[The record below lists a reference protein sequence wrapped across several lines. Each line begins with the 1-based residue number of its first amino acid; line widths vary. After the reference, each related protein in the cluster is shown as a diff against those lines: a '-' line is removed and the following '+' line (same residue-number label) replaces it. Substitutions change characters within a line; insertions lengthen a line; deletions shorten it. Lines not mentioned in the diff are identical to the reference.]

1 MEKEYSHMQLI
12 NGEGE
17 FNVAGVD
24 KFMRLTKFSKYGRSY
39 GVLAIMGPQSSGKST
54 LLNHLFG
61 TKFKE
66 MDAYEGRNQTTQG
79 IWISK
84 YAGEK
89 PCTIVMDLEG
99 TDGSERGEDDT
110 AFERQSALFAL
121 ATADILIIN
130 MWCHDVGRERA
141 ANKPLLRKVFQVMLN
156 IIGAPK
162 IKLLFVLRDKTKTPL
177 DRLEHMLRNDAK
189 KIWDSVHKHTSHV
202 DTSLSNFFNVDV
214 VALSSYEQSEEQFNK
229 EVAQLRGRLLEELT
243 GDRQDVIPA
252 SEFFV
257 SAKDIWKRIKENK
270 DLDLPA
276 LKIMVATVR
285 CEKIVNKKL
294 DELSYNKDW
303 LALKRATQSG
313 QFSSFGSKLSSI
325 LETIFSEYE
334 KEAFHFDEG
343 VKNDKRKLLELK
355 ALDFVRPSCL
365 EFLKHL
371 PLETLKNFKSRLEEM
386 LYKGAGFAA
395 SAKYCADSE
404 KLEFD
409 QACADAAIRYF
420 KWETSDVRK
429 KLFQD
434 IDSSKTLVREEILTK
449 WKVTY
454 EEKLQTALSKQL
466 DFLFENPDKDTW
478 ASIRKLLT
486 SNIEIATSEMSA
498 RISVLELAGDQ
509 KSNKMIQ
516 DLRDYGRSIV
526 ERKAREEANVVLKPM
541 TTRFVDILNKAIE
554 RKSKERAIR
563 NARTESLRVLSV
575 MAAIRLEEKPDK
587 IEKMLLS
594 SLTKGSLS
602 LKKLSSSTWPEVSPK
617 DTMIKPEQCN
627 SIWEQFE
634 AEILTTI
641 QKFIELKGNNTGRFK
656 AIAKTTLEV
665 AGVAIGIASLVT
677 TIVVA
682 PHVGIAVLFLL

>member
-229 EVAQLRGRLLEELT
+229 E
-243 GDRQDVIPA
+243 
-252 SEFFV
+252 
-257 SAKDIWKRIKENK
+257 
-270 DLDLPA
+270 
-276 LKIMVATVR
+276 IMVATVR

>member
-1 MEKEYSHMQLI
+1 M
-12 NGEGE
+12 
-17 FNVAGVD
+17 
-24 KFMRLTKFSKYGRSY
+24 
-39 GVLAIMGPQSSGKST
+39 P
-54 LLNHLFG
+54 
-61 TKFKE
+61 
-66 MDAYEGRNQTTQG
+66 
-79 IWISK
+79 W
-84 YAGEK
+84 
-89 PCTIVMDLEG
+89 
-99 TDGSERGEDDT
+99 
-110 AFERQSALFAL
+110 
-121 ATADILIIN
+121 
-130 MWCHDVGRERA
+130 WCHDVGRERA

-177 DRLEHMLRNDAK
+177 DRLEHNLRNDAK
-189 KIWDSVHKHTSHV
+189 KIWDSVHKHTSDV
-202 DTSLSNFFNVDV
+202 DTPLSNFFNVDV

-229 EVAQLRGRLLEELT
+229 E
-243 GDRQDVIPA
+243 DVIPA

-257 SAKDIWKRIKENK
+257 SAQDIWKRIKENK

-285 CEKIVNKKL
+285 CEQISLTRGV
-294 DELSYNKDW
+294 DW

-313 QFSSFGSKLSSI
+313 QFSSFGSKLTSI

-343 VKNDKRKLLELK
+343 VKNDKGKLLKLK

-404 KLEFD
+404 KLKFD

-454 EEKLQTALSKQL
+454 EEKLQTALSKIL

-541 TTRFVDILNKAIE
+541 TTRFVDTLNKAIE
-554 RKSKERAIR
+554 KRKSKKRAIR

-575 MAAIRLEEKPDK
+575 MAAIRLEENPDK

-594 SLTKGSLS
+594 SLPKGILS

-634 AEILTTI
+634 EAILTPI
-641 QKFIELKGNNTGRFK
+641 QKFIELKGKNTGRFK